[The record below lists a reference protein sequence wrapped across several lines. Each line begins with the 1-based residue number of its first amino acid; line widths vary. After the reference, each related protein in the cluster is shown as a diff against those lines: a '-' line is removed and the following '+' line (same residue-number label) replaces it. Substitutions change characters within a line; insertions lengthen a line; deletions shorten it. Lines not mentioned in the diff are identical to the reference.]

1 MRRVVD
7 ILVVLS
13 VLATAGVIL
22 QHRRAQTQ
30 PEDRET
36 GVRQSLTRLYERAS
50 YFGALSQTEGDATTL
65 WPSEVLTSW
74 FGSDLPTNAMLSGVE
89 GVIGRPWLDLAPP
102 GDEAVHPPDP
112 VAVELSQAQF
122 WYNPELGIFR
132 ARVPATLG
140 EQDALSL
147 YNRLNGVDLAELHR
161 DASPERRPLAY
172 QPQGV
177 EASVHVAEADPR
189 PSLEKWI
196 ESGTPR
202 RFTPAEDVSSAP
214 VAEPEPVPTP
224 RGRARMK
231 SASAD
236 AR

>member
-1 MRRVVD
+1 MRRLVD

-13 VLATAGVIL
+13 VLVTAGVIF
-22 QHRRAQTQ
+22 QHRSAQTQ
-30 PEDRET
+30 PENRES

-50 YFGALSQTEGDATTL
+50 YFGALSQTEGQAATL
-65 WPSEVLTSW
+65 WPSEVLPSW
-74 FGSDLPTNAMLSGVE
+74 FGSDLPINGMLPGVD

-102 GDEAVHPPDP
+102 GDDAVHPPDP

-177 EASVHVAEADPR
+177 EASVPIAEADPR
-189 PSLEKWI
+189 PGLEMWI

-202 RFTPAEDVSSAP
+202 RFTPADDVSSAP
-214 VAEPEPVPTP
+214 AAEPVPTP

-236 AR
+236 AL